1 MMMVE
6 QNENPTSDDKEKQI
20 TFLVVDGKRV
30 VTLDRSIL
38 NIGRKSDNHIVIENE
53 HVSRYHAQI
62 RINHGQ
68 YVIQDLNSTVG
79 TSVNGEPT
87 KEAILRPGDVIS
99 LGGVPIIFGQGT
111 PSIELESLDSADTLL
126 GDSKPTE
133 NTEIQT
139 ADKYLDLFDTKD
151 E

>member
-1 MMMVE
+1 MVD
-6 QNENPTSDDKEKQI
+6 ENLPSPSDGSDENI
-20 TFLVVDGKRV
+20 TFLIVDGKRV
-30 VTLDRSIL
+30 VTIDRSII
-38 NIGRKSDNHIVIENE
+38 NIGRKSDNHIIVENE

-62 RINHGQ
+62 RIIKGQ
-68 YVIQDLNSTVG
+68 YVLLDLNSTVG
-79 TSVNGEPT
+79 TSVNGEPV
-87 KEAILRPGDVIS
+87 KEVVLHPGDVIS

-111 PSIELESLDSADTLL
+111 PNVELESLDTTDKNV

>member
-1 MMMVE
+1 MVDE
-6 QNENPTSDDKEKQI
+6 NINPTSDDTDKKV
-20 TFLVVDGKRV
+20 TFLIVDGKRV
-30 VTLDRSIL
+30 VTIDKSII
-38 NIGRKSDNHIVIENE
+38 NIGRKSDNHIVVENE

-62 RINHGQ
+62 RMNQGQ
-68 YVIQDLNSTVG
+68 YVLQDLDSTVG
-79 TSVNGEPT
+79 TSVNGEPM
-87 KEAILRPGDVIS
+87 KEVILRPGDVIS

-111 PSIELESLDSADTLL
+111 PNVELESLDSASKNA